1 MIMTVGSAN
10 TMSGS
15 LTDTYIDGRRQAG
28 DDNIVT
34 AEKDHRFVAD
44 YMDYNVARCAM
55 LGCDAR
61 MRCAML

>member
-1 MIMTVGSAN
+1 MIMTVGSAM

-15 LTDTYIDGRRQAG
+15 LTDTYIDGRRQSG

-44 YMDYNVARCAM
+44 YMDYNVARC
-55 LGCDAR
+55 
-61 MRCAML
+61 